1 MGSTFF
7 GLNIAYK
14 GLSTQQK
21 ALDVISHNIANANT
35 EGYTRQSVV
44 AQTTRPMDTANG
56 YIGTG
61 VEVADIRRIREEFL
75 DIQMRTENKSLGEWS
90 TKSDILNKLEVIFN
104 EPSETSIRSVSD
116 AFWDSWQI
124 LSKNPESV
132 AVRTTVMQTGITL
145 VNTYNHIETQ
155 FKELQED
162 INKGI
167 AVKVSEINSI
177 GLQLGDLNDQIVK
190 AERQGHSANDL
201 RDKRDLLLEQLS
213 ETVAMDVNEDEYGAV
228 NVTIGGK
235 YLVAGTVVS
244 KMAFTD
250 SDSDPTD
257 ATLEWCDPLSG
268 ISQGKVRLSGGIL
281 KGYVDMRDEVIPKYR
296 DNISLVAKTVAE
308 GADGLHGVN
317 GLHKVGF
324 GLNGE
329 TGVDFFTKYDET
341 ADFSTEN
348 IRVNPEIIDNLNL
361 IAAATAEEPDF
372 LVYEGDGSN
381 ALAIA
386 QLKDKLTMN
395 GDVATFDDFFRSTV
409 GQLGVESQEAQN
421 MENNRSYL
429 IEQLINQRESVSGV
443 SLDEEMANMIMYQHA
458 YTAAARVINTMD
470 EMLDIIVNRL
480 GTVGR

>member
-1 MGSTFF
+1 
-7 GLNIAYK
+7 
-14 GLSTQQK
+14 
-21 ALDVISHNIANANT
+21 NIANANT

-145 VNTYNHIETQ
+145 VNTYNHMETQ

-167 AVKVSEINSI
+167 AVKVSEVNSI

-250 SDSDPTD
+250 SDLNPTD

-308 GADGLHGVN
+308 ETNELHRE
-317 GLHKVGF
+317 GF
-324 GLNGE
+324 GLDWELGDDK
-329 TGVDFFTKYDET
+329 VDFFTKYDDT
-341 ADFSTEN
+341 ADFSTKN
-348 IRVNPEIIDNLNL
+348 IRINQEILDNLNL
-361 IAAATAEEPDF
+361 IAAASESVPQ
-372 LVYEGDGSN
+372 VYEGDGSN

>member
-250 SDSDPTD
+250 NELNPTD

-296 DNISLVAKTVAE
+296 NNISLVAKTVAE
-308 GADGLHGVN
+308 
-317 GLHKVGF
+317 
-324 GLNGE
+324 E
-329 TGVDFFTKYDET
+329 TNE
-341 ADFSTEN
+341 
-348 IRVNPEIIDNLNL
+348 
-361 IAAATAEEPDF
+361 
-372 LVYEGDGSN
+372 
-381 ALAIA
+381 
-386 QLKDKLTMN
+386 
-395 GDVATFDDFFRSTV
+395 
-409 GQLGVESQEAQN
+409 
-421 MENNRSYL
+421 
-429 IEQLINQRESVSGV
+429 
-443 SLDEEMANMIMYQHA
+443 
-458 YTAAARVINTMD
+458 
-470 EMLDIIVNRL
+470 
-480 GTVGR
+480 